1 MSPMSDAPLTSISTR
16 HFELPV
22 VMEDEEDER
31 KIRDE
36 VDNSGRPE
44 ACCEEASDDVF
55 SPHKSRKTVTFTPEP
70 SCGKVSVAID
80 VSTQTDTSAGVS
92 EESNEKE
99 WWNISRDVLYQFIP
113 LPPSNCTTPSASHS
127 NLENY

>member
-1 MSPMSDAPLTSISTR
+1 MSPMSDAPLTSVSTR

-22 VMEDEEDER
+22 VMEDEEDDET
-31 KIRDE
+31 KIRDD
-36 VDNSGRPE
+36 VDNPGRQE
-44 ACCEEASDDVF
+44 AYCEEASDDVF
-55 SPHKSRKTVTFTPEP
+55 SPHRSRKTVTFTPEP

-80 VSTQTDTSAGVS
+80 VSTQTEPAAS
-92 EESNEKE
+92 EESDQKE
-99 WWNISRDVLYQFIP
+99 WWNISKDVLYQFIP